1 MSGALA
7 YVLFVNLAQ
16 AVRLPL
22 PPTLRR
28 AGSHLG
34 LLQSWERYAP
44 NPRKVSLSFEF
55 YGTERSGREL
65 DLLKEG
71 RGERWDRLR
80 DWFARDHRV
89 RRQVQQLGGESGV
102 AHFFPDLLAE
112 WLCREWNGSHDGPL
126 ELAEVHLVS
135 VHRELDRSG
144 APGEAERRGVRL
156 DHPCFVG
163 GAPGPGAPPVEV
175 ESVAGLAPAF
185 PVVGKSTPFR
195 RRRG

>member
-1 MSGALA
+1 MEKKLGRLGVIGIPVVGVVLAL
-7 YVLFVNLAQ
+7 VLVASFLN
-16 AVRLPL
+16 P
-22 PPTLRR
+22 R
-28 AGSHLG
+28 AGRIRA
-34 LLQSWERYAP
+34 QS
-44 NPRKVSLSFEF
+44 
-55 YGTERSGREL
+55 
-65 DLLKEG
+65 
-71 RGERWDRLR
+71 
-80 DWFARDHRV
+80 
-89 RRQVQQLGGESGV
+89 
-102 AHFFPDLLAE
+102 
-112 WLCREWNGSHDGPL
+112 L